1 MAAVISRVLV
11 RRPLS
16 VVVVGAAII
25 VILGVLSMHVIGP
38 TTRCATTTN
47 TTPPPSM
54 KDHQRA
60 SQDGVHVSETREGSS
75 ANQGAHGANQ
85 CTASLAR
92 KALMQ
97 LAGPGPVLAMTV
109 VTARSGDVLA
119 RGRDRPREPDR
130 LSTVGVLRR

>member
-1 MAAVISRVLV
+1 MVAVIARVLV

-38 TTRCATTTN
+38 TTRCATTT
-47 TTPPPSM
+47 PPPSM
-54 KDHQRA
+54 RDHQRA
-60 SQDGVHVSETREGSS
+60 APDGVHVSETREDSY

-85 CTASLAR
+85 CTAAPSR

-109 VTARSGDVLA
+109 VTALSGHVLA
-119 RGRDRPREPDR
+119 RGRDRPHEPDR
-130 LSTVGVLRR
+130 LSIVGVLRR